1 MFFYVIIIA
10 YNLFI
15 AGLLC
20 VFNFS
25 SKCDKHWFQVLN
37 QIVANDSSDMIS
49 KIRFSLRYIKV
60 STISIN
66 VALIGFSL
74 PITWIAYNRT
84 DFVIYGVP
92 SIALFF
98 NALSCAAETGLLFIL
113 TLIIVILYCYQRLR
127 YLSFRVK
134 NISKEQAMNRL
145 IFLMLIKRL
154 NAEHNSISNQI
165 HRYNQFWKQTFI
177 VVFVTIM
184 PLNLFLFHQLTFG
197 RIDNLF
203 LYYLMLIG
211 TIQTVGLSF
220 FVIMVSSLMYRESK
234 RVAKHLINI
243 SVKFW
248 IKYPNNLKVSEPL
261 IT

>member
-25 SKCDKHWFQVLN
+25 NKCDKHWFQVLN
-37 QIVANDSSDMIS
+37 QIVANDSSNMIS

-98 NALSCAAETGLLFIL
+98 NALSCAARDWSTIHINFNNSYSVLLSKTQIFKF
-113 TLIIVILYCYQRLR
+113 Q
-127 YLSFRVK
+127 
-134 NISKEQAMNRL
+134 SKEY
-145 IFLMLIKRL
+145 FKR
-154 NAEHNSISNQI
+154 AG
-165 HRYNQFWKQTFI
+165 Y
-177 VVFVTIM
+177 
-184 PLNLFLFHQLTFG
+184 
-197 RIDNLF
+197 
-203 LYYLMLIG
+203 
-211 TIQTVGLSF
+211 
-220 FVIMVSSLMYRESK
+220 
-234 RVAKHLINI
+234 
-243 SVKFW
+243 
-248 IKYPNNLKVSEPL
+248 EPTDIL
-261 IT
+261 DAH